1 MQDLPNNP
9 KAGSVA
15 WTCPSN
21 IALIK
26 YWGKRETQIP
36 QNPSLSMTLEK
47 ARTHTQIRFNYDP
60 GKKADVLIFRFE
72 GKEAPA
78 FETRIHTYLQG
89 LETRH
94 PFLKHCSLEIDSENT
109 FPHSS
114 GIASS
119 ASAMGALAL
128 CLVQMED
135 QITGQALAEKFIQNA
150 SFLARLGSG
159 SACRSL
165 FPGFS
170 LWGKSDDW
178 EGSSDEYAIPI
189 PGYHKNF
196 RKLRDAILIVE
207 SGQKPIS
214 SSTGHGLMNSNPFAR
229 KRFEQAHANLTLLQ
243 SVLHEGDWEGFIS
256 VVEEEALSLHAMMM
270 TSKPGYILMQPET
283 LSILHKI
290 RAYRKET
297 GHRLCFTLDAG
308 ANVHLLYAD
317 ADANPVE
324 RFVNA
329 ELIRFCEKKQ
339 VIWDSM
345 GQGPYQSEGS

>member
-1 MQDLPNNP
+1 MQDLPHNP
-9 KAGSVA
+9 MDGSVA

-26 YWGKRETQIP
+26 YWGKREMQIP
-36 QNPSLSMTLEK
+36 QNPSLSMTLQK

-60 GKKADVLIFRFE
+60 NKLANKLIFRFE
-72 GKEAPA
+72 GKEAPT
-78 FETRIHTYLQG
+78 FETRIQAYLQG
-89 LETRH
+89 LETRL
-94 PFLKHCSLEIDSENT
+94 PFLKYCSLEIDSENT

-135 QITGQALAEKFIQNA
+135 LITGQANAETFLQKA

-178 EGSSDEYAIPI
+178 EGSSDEYAIPVNN
-189 PGYHKNF
+189 YQHNF
-196 RKLRDAILIVE
+196 SSLRDAILIVE

-214 SSTGHGLMNSNPFAR
+214 SSAGHGLMTSNPFAG
-229 KRFEQAHANLTLLQ
+229 KRFEQASSNLHLLQ
-243 SVLHEGDWEGFIS
+243 SVLQEGDWEGFIS

-317 ADANPVE
+317 DQAIPVE
-324 RFVNA
+324 RFINS
-329 ELIRFCEKKQ
+329 ELIRFCEKSQ
-339 VIWDSM
+339 VIWDCM
-345 GQGPYQSEGS
+345 GLGPHQAE